1 MDRILADMAVS
12 VTELKRNFA
21 GVLRE
26 AGDAPVAVI
35 NHNRPEAYLLSA
47 RHYEQLMDYVEDL
60 EDAELIRQR
69 QNEPSISV
77 NLELD

>member
-1 MDRILADMAVS
+1 
-12 VTELKRNFA
+12 
-21 GVLRE
+21 
-26 AGDAPVAVI
+26 
-35 NHNRPEAYLLSA
+35 
-47 RHYEQLMDYVEDL
+47 MDYVEDL